1 MSNTVVTTQDDK
13 FSKKKDQTNTTQENK
28 IKEKP
33 KIDLDKLR
41 KSEGFRRLGDQLDY
55 WSD

>member
-1 MSNTVVTTQDDK
+1 MSDTHVTTQYDK
-13 FSKKKDQTNTTQENK
+13 FSKKKDQTNTKQENN

-33 KIDLDKLR
+33 KIDLDTLR